1 MSDKTPRNLLYND
14 TYRIPSARMGGHA
27 YDGGSYFVT
36 ICTKDREC
44 HFGDIVAG
52 ADGEKKMILSVIG
65 QFADEQIRNITTHC
79 PYATVPL
86 WVVMPNHVHLIM
98 AIDGG
103 MVPHPKRVINLL
115 NANGTVETFH
125 ETSLCEMSSNN
136 LGNACVSETF
146 HETSLHDDAESN
158 RGMHYVTRMQSW
170 LSVVIRLF
178 KSAVT
183 KFSHENEIPF
193 AWQTR
198 FHDHVIRDREDMN
211 RIADYITCNVQHW
224 DEDCFNG

>member
-1 MSDKTPRNLLYND
+1 MSDKTPRSLLYNNL
-14 TYRIPSARMGGHA
+14 YRIPSARMGGHA

-52 ADGEKKMILSVIG
+52 ADGKKKMILSAIG
-65 QFADEQIRNITTHC
+65 QYADEQICNITTHC

-86 WVVMPNHVHLIM
+86 WVVMPNHVHLIVV
-98 AIDGG
+98 IDGG
-103 MVPHPKRVINLL
+103 MVPHKRRMN
-115 NANGTVETFH
+115 VETVC
-125 ETSLCEMSSNN
+125 TPSLVNHVDATLIQDGVHTVST
-136 LGNACVSETF
+136 NARWKNPNEVNEFMREISK
-146 HETSLHDDAESN
+146 
-158 RGMHYVTRMQSW
+158 RKGW
-170 LSVVIRLF
+170 LSVAIGGMKR
-178 KSAVT
+178 AVT

-193 AWQTR
+193 AWQAR

-224 DEDCFNG
+224 DEDSFYG

>member
-1 MSDKTPRNLLYND
+1 MSDKTPRNLLYNNL
-14 TYRIPSARMGGHA
+14 YRIPSARMGSHA

-52 ADGEKKMILSVIG
+52 ADGKKKMILSAIG
-65 QFADEQIRNITTHC
+65 QYADEQICNITTHC

-86 WVVMPNHVHLIM
+86 WVVMPNHVHLIVV
-98 AIDGG
+98 IDGG

-115 NANGTVETFH
+115 NANGTI
-125 ETSLCEMSSNN
+125 
-136 LGNACVSETF
+136 ETF
-146 HETSLHDDAESN
+146 HETSLHDDAESK

-183 KFSHENEIPF
+183 RFSHENEMPF
-193 AWQTR
+193 AWQSR
-198 FHDHVIRDREDMN
+198 FHDHVIHDREDMN
-211 RIADYITCNVQHW
+211 HIADYITCNVQHW
-224 DEDCFNG
+224 DEDSFYG